1 MNSTKKFFKSK
12 ENIIL
17 GITIICLVVIGLI
30 LTKESLAKDY
40 KSASLS
46 YHRLCLEVGRG
57 ELNNIDQFLTIDSS
71 LKNINFKDNNNYV
84 FTEKQRG
91 ELARINIQCGM
102 SLAPPYYILF
112 KFFNSFSIK

>member
-1 MNSTKKFFKSK
+1 MNRTKKFFKSK
-12 ENIIL
+12 ENIL
-17 GITIICLVVIGLI
+17 GIIMICLVVIGLI
-30 LTKESLAKDY
+30 LTEESLAKDY
-40 KSASLS
+40 KSASLN

-57 ELNNIDQFLTIDSS
+57 KLNNIDQLLTIDSS

-91 ELARINIQCGM
+91 ELAKINIQCGM